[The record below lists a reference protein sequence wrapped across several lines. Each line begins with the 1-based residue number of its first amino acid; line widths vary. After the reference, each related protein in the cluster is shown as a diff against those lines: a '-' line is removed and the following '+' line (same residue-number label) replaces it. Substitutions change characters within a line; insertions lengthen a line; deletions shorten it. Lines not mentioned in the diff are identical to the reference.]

1 MMEHDW
7 CWKLFTASIWLGVWD
22 SPRCSVAFAK
32 FWEFGFEKLKVAQN
46 WTLLCRLAFDQLR
59 VGKRFFDLLLVK
71 VRFLEVDS
79 PWKIH
84 ILNPKMEVW
93 FRWFS
98 FSTGWFLGE
107 PAVNLS
113 RVKRGMLK
121 SVRSWHFAQMKSSA
135 GVSPHLENASSRS
148 NDTFGNM
155 FSWAAVKPFVSS
167 LNGLGLKLLGD
178 LDALELEAQVLIKRE
193 GPAMSRLSSALLPF
207 ILKSA
212 PPPIFNCQEE
222 HGFHT
227 IPTCSI
233 FAYVGDA
240 ATGVGS

>member
-7 CWKLFTASIWLGVWD
+7 YWKLFTAWIWLGVWD

-32 FWEFGFEKLKVAQN
+32 IWEFGSEKLKVAQN

-71 VRFLEVDS
+71 VRFLGVDS

-98 FSTGWFLGE
+98 FSNGWFLGE

-135 GVSPHLENASSRS
+135 GVSLISKMLQVETMIPLGTCFPEQLS
-148 NDTFGNM
+148 NRLFLAWM
-155 FSWAAVKPFVSS
+155 VWA
-167 LNGLGLKLLGD
+167 
-178 LDALELEAQVLIKRE
+178 
-193 GPAMSRLSSALLPF
+193 
-207 ILKSA
+207 
-212 PPPIFNCQEE
+212 
-222 HGFHT
+222 
-227 IPTCSI
+227 
-233 FAYVGDA
+233 
-240 ATGVGS
+240 